1 MNCQLCQ
8 NEIDA
13 YREGSLPESIRIL
26 VETHLGVCIECA
38 ESYRLIRLAD
48 KVMDEEKGIQS
59 NPFLSTRIMA
69 GIEELEQKRGYQR
82 IPVYHKVLKSVLI
95 SVSIAAAIFIGVVA
109 GNIYKPTQPVNK
121 LPVEMAYVNDAALES
136 VDLFSNE

>member
-13 YREGSLPESIRIL
+13 YREGSMPEGIRIQ
-26 VETHLGVCIECA
+26 VETHLGGCKECS
-38 ESYRLIRLAD
+38 ESYRLINLAD
-48 KVMDEEKGIQS
+48 QVIAEEKGIQS

-69 GIEELEQKRGYQR
+69 GIEELEQKSGFQR
-82 IPVYHKVLKSVLI
+82 IPVYQKVLKSALI
-95 SVSIAAAIFIGVVA
+95 SVSIAAAIFVGVVA
-109 GNIYKPTQPVNK
+109 GNSYKPAHPANK
-121 LPVEMAYVNDAALES
+121 LPIEMMYMNDAALES